1 MTNDFEIL
9 QYWAKNFIVCINA
22 RMAAKITRTGFT
34 YARWVDIILVTLE
47 VYECVL
53 DKSCFRPCLYLR

>member
-9 QYWAKNFIVCINA
+9 QYWAKNFIVCINV

-34 YARWVDIILVTLE
+34 CARWVDIIMVT
-47 VYECVL
+47 
-53 DKSCFRPCLYLR
+53 

>member
-22 RMAAKITRTGFT
+22 RMAAKITRMGFT
-34 YARWVDIILVTLE
+34 CARWVDIIMVT
-47 VYECVL
+47 
-53 DKSCFRPCLYLR
+53 